1 MMTNEELYKHAEDA
15 ILDLHNDKSV
25 SIEDAIINLETLKD
39 EMDILIEGLKYSL

>member
-1 MMTNEELYKHAEDA
+1 MTNQELYDHAKEA
-15 ILDLHNDKSV
+15 VMDLHNDKSV